1 MLYCISPEMRKTH
14 SSRRKL
20 TVLSLA
26 AATYFMVSGGPYGM
40 EELVQDAGYK
50 LAIVILF
57 VTPLIW
63 SLPTALMVGELAAA
77 LPAEGGFYVWVRRA
91 MGPFWGFQEAWLS
104 LVASIFD
111 MAIYPTVFVLYLGR
125 LWPAAT
131 AGHRGVAIA
140 ALMVLV
146 CLLWNLLGAKA
157 VGTGSVLLG
166 VLMLSPFVLI
176 TLFAFFRHLT
186 IGSTPP
192 AEGSFLTGILVAM
205 WNYMGWDNA
214 STVANEVENP
224 QRTYPRVMLLTLAA
238 IFLSYVIPVVAVWH
252 LHVQAEIWSTGS
264 WASIAS
270 MVVGPWLGAALVGAA
285 MISEFG
291 TFNSLVMSY
300 SRLPVAMAEDGHLPK
315 IFTLKLKN
323 GAPWVAIIVLGIAW
337 AASLGLP
344 FDKLVMLDIL
354 LYGASLVLEFL
365 ALIVLRIREPQ
376 LMRPFRVPG
385 GMAGAVALGIGPTAL
400 LVIALIKNRSEQLDL
415 WRLASVSQ
423 LGFGLVLMALGVVY
437 YFVAGKP
444 NAQFPS
450 GAASEIPKRSEEP
463 L

>member
-1 MLYCISPEMRKTH
+1 MRKTQ
-14 SSRRKL
+14 SRRKL

-50 LAIVILF
+50 LALVILF
-57 VTPLIW
+57 FTPLIW
-63 SLPTALMVGELAAA
+63 SLPTGLMVGELAAA

-91 MGPFWGFQEAWLS
+91 LGPFWGFQEAWLS

-111 MAIYPTVFVLYLGR
+111 MAIYPTIFVLYLGR

-131 AGHRGVAIA
+131 AGHRGIAIA
-140 ALMVLV
+140 ALMILV
-146 CLLWNLLGAKA
+146 CLLWNLLGARA

-166 VLMLSPFVLI
+166 VMMLSPFLLI

-186 IGSTPP
+186 IGPTPP
-192 AEGSFLTGILVAM
+192 AQGSFLTGILVAM

-214 STVANEVENP
+214 STVANEVESP
-224 QRTYPRVMLLTLAA
+224 QKTYPRVMLVTLAA
-238 IFLSYVIPVVAVWH
+238 IFLSYVIPVLAVWH
-252 LHVQAEIWSTGS
+252 LHVQAEVWSTGS

-270 MVVGPWLGAALVGAA
+270 MVVGPWLGAALVAAA

-323 GAPWVAIIVLGIAW
+323 GAPWVAIVILGIAW
-337 AASLGLP
+337 VASLGLT
-344 FDKLVMLDIL
+344 FDKLIMLDIL
-354 LYGASLVLEFL
+354 LYGASLILEFL
-365 ALIVLRIREPQ
+365 ALIVLRVREPQ
-376 LMRPFRVPG
+376 LVRPFRVPG
-385 GMAGAVALGIGPTAL
+385 GVAGAIALSIGPTAL
-400 LVIALIKNRSEQLDL
+400 LVIALIKNRGEHLDL
-415 WRLASVSQ
+415 WRLGSVSQ
-423 LGFGLVLMALGVVY
+423 LGFGLVLMALGVAY
-437 YFVAGKP
+437 YFVAARSSP
-444 NAQFPS
+444 Q
-450 GAASEIPKRSEEP
+450 IRSEATNPFEMGAVPTEQQEP
-463 L
+463 KC